1 MTVNVLS
8 HAPAGT
14 AIQTLAGREAS
25 RMVRHPVY
33 VVLLLY
39 FVVLAGIQ
47 ATAGLWPPSRGSVRD
62 LLVTLGLLWLGPAT
76 FFAANLIASS
86 ARRAHAESQLAAT
99 PTAAQARTLAIC
111 LGVLLPAGLA
121 AGFAVMLWL
130 VEHNG
135 TSLEYAQGPAELA
148 VIPLCTLG
156 GGLLGVAT
164 DRWLPWRG
172 APVVVGLAVL
182 AWVVAVM
189 DRGRLQWTAPWT
201 MSSDY
206 YHDAQLAAGSHV
218 WHAVYLLGL
227 ALLAGVAAL
236 LRHASYRRPLLTL
249 GGVLLVGTLAACWAQ
264 MR

>member
-1 MTVNVLS
+1 MTANVLGQV
-8 HAPAGT
+8 PAG
-14 AIQTLAGREAS
+14 AAVGTLARREAS
-25 RMVRHPVY
+25 RIIRHPVY
-33 VVLLLY
+33 AVLLLY
-39 FVVLAGIQ
+39 FVVLVGVQ
-47 ATAGLWPPSRGSVRD
+47 ATTSLWPPSRDSVRD

-111 LGVLLPAGLA
+111 LGVLLPATLA
-121 AGFAVMLWL
+121 TGFAVMLWL

-135 TSLEYAQGPAELA
+135 STLEYAQGPAELA

-156 GGLLGVAT
+156 GGLLGIAT

-172 APVVVGLAVL
+172 SPAIVGFAVL

-189 DRGRLQWTAPWT
+189 DRGDLQWTAPWT
-201 MSSDY
+201 MSSGY
-206 YHDAQLAAGSHV
+206 YHDAQLAAGSPL

-227 ALLAGVAAL
+227 ALLAAVAAL
-236 LRHASYRRPLLTL
+236 LRHASYRRPLLAL
-249 GGVLLVGTLAACWAQ
+249 GTVLLVGTLAACWAQ